1 VPSGKPRLRLH
12 QQAGREFSAASNY
25 ELINKA
31 KAILENELQGY
42 RDVSINPNGRLHISS
57 KANALDESES
67 QQILS
72 LLLGAHAETE
82 ALKGRSIRP
91 NAPVTQ
97 AELEDRAVLEE
108 IIGRGLISAEVL
120 NNFAAK
126 GFRDPSKVSTDD
138 LSQKFQDDL
147 FQIGA
152 GYEPGTGAAYTLQ
165 HKQSGHLLDD
175 NLYPEL
181 GHSIDNIEQ
190 QSRKVNQVTADSAKG
205 RSVINPK
212 YKSIV
217 DQRKA
222 ALNMIRDQYQK
233 GYKDTVY
240 NDDGDSDIYGS
251 ALDELINEIR
261 MADPEVLAGY
271 NKLKQSA
278 LQEID
283 AKRDAQAAG
292 AVVGEKPTVINAG
305 EGSRVYVEGSNGN
318 GNGHKVDKIKAAMK
332 NGNGNGK
339 H

>member
-1 VPSGKPRLRLH
+1 MPSGKPRLRLH
-12 QQAGREFSAASNY
+12 QQAGREFSPASNN

-31 KAILENELQGY
+31 KTILENELQGY
-42 RDVSINPNGRLHISS
+42 RNVSINPDGRLHINS
-57 KANALDESES
+57 KVNTLDESES

-82 ALKGRSIRP
+82 VLNGRSIRP
-91 NAPVTQ
+91 NAPVTR

-108 IIGRGLISAEVL
+108 IIGRGLISAEML

-152 GYEPGTGAAYTLQ
+152 GYEPATGAAYTLQ

-212 YKSIV
+212 YLSI
-217 DQRKA
+217 A
-222 ALNMIRDQYQK
+222 AQHNAVLRMNNDQYK
-233 GYKDTVY
+233 AGYKDIVY
-240 NDDGDSDIYGS
+240 NDDFVNNLFKFD
-251 ALDELINEIR
+251 
-261 MADPEVLAGY
+261 
-271 NKLKQSA
+271 
-278 LQEID
+278 
-283 AKRDAQAAG
+283 
-292 AVVGEKPTVINAG
+292 
-305 EGSRVYVEGSNGN
+305 
-318 GNGHKVDKIKAAMK
+318 
-332 NGNGNGK
+332 
-339 H
+339 

>member
-1 VPSGKPRLRLH
+1 VASGKPRLRLH
-12 QQAGREFSAASNY
+12 QQAGREFSPASNY
-25 ELINKA
+25 KLVNKA
-31 KAILENELQGY
+31 KEILERELQGY
-42 RDVSINPNGRLHISS
+42 RGVSILSDGRLYINP
-57 KANALDESES
+57 KANPIEESKS

-72 LLLGAHAETE
+72 LLLGAQAETE
-82 ALKGRSIRP
+82 ALRGRSMRP

-97 AELEDRAVLEE
+97 TELEDRAVLEE
-108 IIGRGLISAEVL
+108 VVGRGLISPEVL
-120 NNFAAK
+120 SKFAAR

-138 LSQKFQDDL
+138 LSQKFYDDV
-147 FQIGA
+147 FQIGS
-152 GYEPGTGAAYTLQ
+152 GYEPGTGAAYTSQ

-190 QSRKVNQVTADSAKG
+190 QSKIVNQVTADSAKG

-212 YKSIV
+212 YKSII

-222 ALNMIRDQYQK
+222 ALKMINDQYK
-233 GYKDTVY
+233 KDYKDTVY

-251 ALDELINEIR
+251 ALDELISEIR

-271 NKLKQSA
+271 NKLKA
-278 LQEID
+278 N
-283 AKRDAQAAG
+283 AG
-292 AVVGEKPTVINAG
+292 ARSDSPGTSRERVLNIRAGGDVSIG
-305 EGSRVYVEGSNGN
+305 EGVLRSNG
-318 GNGHKVDKIKAAMK
+318 K

>member
-1 VPSGKPRLRLH
+1 MPIGKSRLRLH
-12 QQAGREFSAASNY
+12 QQAGREFSPASNY
-25 ELINKA
+25 ELVNKA
-31 KAILENELQGY
+31 KAILERELQGY
-42 RDVSINPNGRLHISS
+42 RNVSINPNGRLHINS
-57 KANALDESES
+57 KANPLDESES

-72 LLLGAHAETE
+72 LLLGAHAETAE
-82 ALKGRSIRP
+82 LNGRSIRP

-97 AELEDRAVLEE
+97 SELEDRAILEE
-108 IIGRGLISAEVL
+108 IVGRGLISAEVL
-120 NNFAAK
+120 SNFAAK

-147 FQIGA
+147 FQIGS
-152 GYEPGTGAAYTLQ
+152 GYEPATGAAYTLQ

-212 YKSIV
+212 YKSII

-222 ALNMIRDQYQK
+222 ALNMIREQYRK

-240 NDDGDSDIYGS
+240 IDDGDTDIYGS
-251 ALDELINEIR
+251 GLDELISQIR
-261 MADPEVLAGY
+261 GEDDSMSKDKRFADARVLDEY
-271 NKLKQSA
+271 NKLT
-278 LQEID
+278 
-283 AKRDAQAAG
+283 AG
-292 AVVGEKPTVINAG
+292 AGLRSNSPGTSRERVVHIDSDGGDVTIG
-305 EGSRVYVEGSNGN
+305 DDLLRSNG
-318 GNGHKVDKIKAAMK
+318 K